1 MRIISFSCRGKTK
14 ASAVLLAQITGYFG
28 KFVFLGETF
37 ICIKRKGFFSIS
49 DQIRNH
55 GFPPVREA
63 LDLVASGHG
72 ARSGIN
78 RFPSPAGIA
87 YQGAGAYL
95 GVTPGFLIG

>member
-1 MRIISFSCRGKTK
+1 MEKPKHQQF
-14 ASAVLLAQITGYFG
+14 LPAQITGYFG
-28 KFVFLGETF
+28 KLVILGETF

-87 YQGAGAYL
+87 VQGL
-95 GVTPGFLIG
+95 VRFSGVTPGFLIG